1 MPEVDTRRRSW
12 SAPARIV
19 VTAPCAQVL
28 RSAVRAPLRRPP
40 TRIRRTAITTMKITS
55 CCLAGEG
62 TFHSRISRKTPIP
75 TPAMNATVKLIMAP
89 ISAAVS
95 A

>member
-1 MPEVDTRRRSW
+1 M
-12 SAPARIV
+12 V

-28 RSAVRAPLRRPP
+28 RSPVRAPLRNAP
-40 TRIRRTAITTMKITS
+40 TRIKSTAITTMKITS

-75 TPAMNATVKLIMAP
+75 TPAMNATVRLIMAP